1 MTIAGSS
8 RPFKLSN
15 PLNLVNQ
22 NNRKQNITKFQ
33 GVIYL
38 RKMLD
43 YDNHPEIQC
52 QDPEIVDVQVYHTG
66 HHKGQA
72 HL

>member
-1 MTIAGSS
+1 M
-8 RPFKLSN
+8 
-15 PLNLVNQ
+15 NQ
-22 NNRKQNITKFQ
+22 NNQKQNITKFQ